1 MEPIITPSLRVGRSV
16 ISYSF
21 DVILLVACLT
31 IYSYVLYG
39 LRPVFLTLI
48 AIGTALLCEAIAC
61 LLGKRR
67 LTFGDGTAM
76 VTGGLIAMMM
86 SPLTPAWVIIV
97 ATAFAIL
104 IAKMPFG
111 GSGRNVFNP
120 AAAGVA
126 VVTLCFP
133 HRVFIYPNPDQ
144 GLRLLWDTSAV
155 IPQASVAATLK
166 DGGASFETPRNML
179 FGNTPGA
186 IGTTAL
192 LVLLAG
198 LIYLA
203 CRRTVTLHAFIAY
216 ILTCTVLALL
226 FPRTEGDLLTGV
238 LLELTSGFLVFG
250 GIFLLNDPT
259 TTPHHSSGRVIFGIV
274 TGVMVM
280 LLRHFGRF
288 EDGVCFAI
296 LLVNPLSSVIDRW
309 SWQMTHF
316 VEKRWL
322 HRE

>member
-21 DVILLVACLT
+21 DVLILVACLT

-39 LRPVFLTLI
+39 VRPVLLTLI
-48 AIGTALLCEAIAC
+48 TIGTAMLCEAIAC
-61 LLGKRR
+61 LLAHRR

-76 VTGGLIAMMM
+76 VTGGLVAMMM
-86 SPLTPAWVIIV
+86 SPITPVWTVMV
-97 ATAFAIL
+97 AAAFAIWV
-104 IAKMPFG
+104 AKMPFG
-111 GSGRNVFNP
+111 GSGRNIFNP

-126 VVTLCFP
+126 FATFCFP
-133 HRVFIYPNPDQ
+133 RSVLTYPNPDQ

-155 IPQASVAATLK
+155 IPQSSVASTLQS
-166 DGGASFETPRNML
+166 GGSSFETPLNLL

-198 LIYLA
+198 LVYLVF
-203 CRRTVTLHAFIAY
+203 RRTITLHAFIPY
-216 ILTCTVLALL
+216 ILTCAVIALL
-226 FPRTEGDLLTGV
+226 FPRTEGNLLNSV
-238 LLELTSGFLVFG
+238 LLELTSGFLLFG

-259 TTPHHSSGRVIFGIV
+259 TTPHHPSGQVIFGIL
-274 TGVMVM
+274 TAIMVM
-280 LLRHFGRF
+280 LMRHFGRF

-296 LLVNPLSSVIDRW
+296 LLMNPLSSVIDRW
-309 SWQMTHF
+309 SWQATHF